1 MRYFL
6 KEVVATKLYLPNGSY
21 VPFEDVGGS
30 YGIFQTAEPALIA
43 ELDKA
48 IKNRVGGVIPLTEE
62 EFTTWQKKK
71 AASPSS
77 SPSQPSGRQE
87 LQPIPFQQ
95 LQQLRAAGAA
105 AVGSPIL
112 ASPGQAAQQ
121 AQQQKVEPLSVPTAF
136 TKPKVGRVPSKGAAP
151 SPVTPLN
158 APPPASHVQG
168 T

>member
-6 KEVVATKLYLPNGSY
+6 KELVKIPLYIPNGAT
-21 VPFEDVGGS
+21 VPFEDIGGN
-30 YGIFQTAEPALIA
+30 YGLFQTADPYLIG

-121 AQQQKVEPLSVPTAF
+121 AQQQKVEPLSIPSAF
-136 TKPKVGRVPSKGAAP
+136 TKPKVGRVPTKAP
-151 SPVTPLN
+151 
-158 APPPASHVQG
+158 APPAPTPAS
-168 T
+168 